1 MNNSLPE
8 LTPEQLRQ
16 LNAISGLQKTR
27 RRGADASVPSALTAE
42 SESGEAPDISASY
55 ALPKPAP
62 NMSEEDYERQIKEG
76 LTEHIEAIYD
86 RARQRADARRQETL
100 ARMDKGT
107 DNASLWQQAWASYA
121 KSQMLRSPSALGGE
135 DTQLMQAA
143 ERALKILNQK
153 TEKDKQAGDGTSGLT
168 REIFDWQTLADFAS
182 LGTRELAENIV
193 TTRALKKAA
202 RSERLTP
209 TEKDIVELFRT
220 SGLINE
226 YIARRGGPTTGAKV
240 GSGVA
245 ASLPYMAGFATTS
258 GLGSG
263 AAKTVGRA
271 LIKKEAKNLVGRG
284 LRKLGEYTVSA
295 AAMTPLQA
303 GTYTNYHQRAQQQYT
318 VAENG
323 TVTEHP
329 VPKYEL
335 MYKAAADSFT
345 DVFTEH
351 IGGELGKGVQ
361 KVLKWPV
368 EQLGRR
374 MGVKLSFDK
383 LLPGYSRS
391 RYLTDFRNRT
401 L

>member
-8 LTPEQLRQ
+8 FTPEQLRQ

-42 SESGEAPDISASY
+42 SESGEAPDTSASY

-76 LTEHIEAIYD
+76 LTEHIGAIYD

-100 ARMDKGT
+100 ARMDKGM

-193 TTRALKKAA
+193 TTRQLKKAA

-209 TEKDIVELFRT
+209 NRKRYSRIVPHIRVNKRVYRPAGRPHHRRESRQR
-220 SGLINE
+220 
-226 YIARRGGPTTGAKV
+226 RRGI
-240 GSGVA
+240 A
-245 ASLPYMAGFATTS
+245 ALH
-258 GLGSG
+258 
-263 AAKTVGRA
+263 GR
-271 LIKKEAKNLVGRG
+271 LCHNER
-284 LRKLGEYTVSA
+284 
-295 AAMTPLQA
+295 
-303 GTYTNYHQRAQQQYT
+303 
-318 VAENG
+318 
-323 TVTEHP
+323 
-329 VPKYEL
+329 
-335 MYKAAADSFT
+335 
-345 DVFTEH
+345 
-351 IGGELGKGVQ
+351 VQ
-361 KVLKWPV
+361 
-368 EQLGRR
+368 
-374 MGVKLSFDK
+374 
-383 LLPGYSRS
+383 RS
-391 RYLTDFRNRT
+391 RKNRRT
-401 L
+401 CPYQERGEKPCRAGPA

>member
-209 TEKDIVELFRT
+209 TEKDIVELFL
-220 SGLINE
+220 SLIHISE
-226 YIARRGGPTTGAKV
+226 PT
-240 GSGVA
+240 
-245 ASLPYMAGFATTS
+245 
-258 GLGSG
+258 
-263 AAKTVGRA
+263 R
-271 LIKKEAKNLVGRG
+271 
-284 LRKLGEYTVSA
+284 
-295 AAMTPLQA
+295 
-303 GTYTNYHQRAQQQYT
+303 H
-318 VAENG
+318 
-323 TVTEHP
+323 
-329 VPKYEL
+329 
-335 MYKAAADSFT
+335 
-345 DVFTEH
+345 
-351 IGGELGKGVQ
+351 
-361 KVLKWPV
+361 
-368 EQLGRR
+368 
-374 MGVKLSFDK
+374 
-383 LLPGYSRS
+383 
-391 RYLTDFRNRT
+391 
-401 L
+401 

>member
-209 TEKDIVELFRT
+209 TEKDIV
-220 SGLINE
+220 
-226 YIARRGGPTTGAKV
+226 A
-240 GSGVA
+240 
-245 ASLPYMAGFATTS
+245 
-258 GLGSG
+258 
-263 AAKTVGRA
+263 
-271 LIKKEAKNLVGRG
+271 
-284 LRKLGEYTVSA
+284 
-295 AAMTPLQA
+295 
-303 GTYTNYHQRAQQQYT
+303 HQ
-318 VAENG
+318 G
-323 TVTEHP
+323 
-329 VPKYEL
+329 
-335 MYKAAADSFT
+335 
-345 DVFTEH
+345 
-351 IGGELGKGVQ
+351 
-361 KVLKWPV
+361 
-368 EQLGRR
+368 
-374 MGVKLSFDK
+374 
-383 LLPGYSRS
+383 
-391 RYLTDFRNRT
+391 
-401 L
+401 